1 MGESTDRS
9 LEVLDFFMNEENT
22 KMQKIAVKDFAKK
35 IICDGHVYLSIG
47 SRKFYIMKPGIF
59 VDQAFLKKHAIN
71 SHVFDFESVISDEIK
86 KNFKQLFKE
95 LKYLQFEK
103 DLREKCFEIIQ
114 EFKRV
119 FNSEEHFLTFALAC
133 YEEFCQ
139 LPLELQSKMHET
151 DMHLYRKS
159 LYAAAFSVIVAISN
173 DFYHYPILKDFYHLT
188 FLLDSGVCE
197 TDYSYF
203 VAEAC
208 NHENKMPGSGKAY
221 LENEKASELEKVV
234 FLGHPEKSYKI
245 MKSTKLLAYPEMAE
259 TLMYQHELSDGS
271 GFPKGINKGQV
282 SSWEAVVIF
291 SDSLVEI
298 SAEYFFEKNVV
309 DFILNFQNKKLNEL
323 PVQRVYK
330 KVMSAISSSQ
340 KIKETGS

>member
-1 MGESTDRS
+1 
-9 LEVLDFFMNEENT
+9 MNEEKT

-35 IICDGHVYLSIG
+35 TICDGHVYLSIG

-59 VDQAFLKKHAIN
+59 VDQAFLKKHAVNNQI
-71 SHVFDFESVISDEIK
+71 FDFESVISDEIK
-86 KNFKQLFKE
+86 QRFKQLFIE

-114 EFKRV
+114 EFKQV
-119 FNSEEHFLTFALAC
+119 FSSEEHFLTFAMAC

-139 LPLELQSKMHET
+139 IPYELQSKIHET
-151 DMHLYRKS
+151 DMHLFRKS

-188 FLLDSGVCE
+188 FLLDAGVCE

-208 NHENKMPGSGKAY
+208 NQENKKPGSGKAF
-221 LENEKASELEKVV
+221 LENEKASELEKNV
-234 FLGHPEKSYKI
+234 FLGHPEKSYMMI
-245 MKSTKLLAYPEMAE
+245 KSTKLLAYPEMAE
-259 TLMYQHELSDGS
+259 TLKYQHELSDGS

-282 SSWEAVVIF
+282 SSWEAVVVF

-298 SAEYFFEKNVV
+298 SAEYFFEKNVI
-309 DFILNFQNKKLNEL
+309 DFILSFQNTKLNDL

-330 KVMSAISSSQ
+330 KVISAISLNH
-340 KIKETGS
+340 KVKETGT

>member
-1 MGESTDRS
+1 
-9 LEVLDFFMNEENT
+9 MNEENI
-22 KMQKIAVKDFAKK
+22 KMQKTAVKDFAKK

-47 SRKFYIMKPGIF
+47 TRKFYIMKPGIL
-59 VDQAFLKKHAIN
+59 VDQTFLKKHAVN
-71 SHVFDFESVISDEIK
+71 NHVFDFESVISEEIK
-86 KNFKQLFKE
+86 QNFKQLFKE

-103 DLREKCFEIIQ
+103 DLREKCGEIIF
-114 EFKRV
+114 EFNRV
-119 FNSEEHFLTFALAC
+119 FSSGEHFLTFAMAC

-139 LPLELQSKMHET
+139 IPFELQSKIHET
-151 DMHLYRKS
+151 DMHLFRKS
-159 LYAAAFSVIVAISN
+159 LYSAAFSVIVAISN

-197 TDYSYF
+197 KDYSYF

-208 NHENKMPGSGKAY
+208 NQENKKPGSGKTY
-221 LENEKASELEKVV
+221 LENEKASEFEKVV
-234 FLGHPEKSYKI
+234 FLSHPEKSYKM
-245 MKSTKLLAYPEMAE
+245 MKSTQLLAYPELAE

-298 SAEYFFEKNVV
+298 SAEYLFEKNVV
-309 DFILNFQNKKLNEL
+309 DFILNFQNTKLNDL

-330 KVMSAISSSQ
+330 KIRSAFSLNK
-340 KIKETGS
+340 KIKETGT